1 MKVFLIAATILFLP
15 SMLSLRTKTVDQEQR
30 SNQKVLT
37 VEDFVKGQIDRGS
50 GRESLTLMIQIN
62 QRLPPYKFHLIPDL
76 TVSDSP
82 GSDNPSHHVGW
93 IEISEG
99 ESISILQKIDVRT
112 KSGSSSFTKSFQAE
126 DVNFDG
132 FLDIAA
138 LYDFGAK
145 WSILNYWLFDKRTG
159 RFITSPLTQELKR
172 ISHSQ
177 MELDNNTKEI
187 RFTHYVGVC
196 PQNESYK
203 ILNGHL
209 VLMEKEERIC
219 TMKGQKV
226 FVKKRINGRMKLMK
240 IRFIKNE

>member
-93 IEISEG
+93 IEISVG
-99 ESISILQKIDVRT
+99 ESISTLQKIDVRT
-112 KSGSSSFTKSFQAE
+112 KSGGSSFTKSFQAE

-132 FLDIAA
+132 FLDIAV

-172 ISHSQ
+172 ISHSLTICSAAFGL
-177 MELDNNTKEI
+177 M
-187 RFTHYVGVC
+187 
-196 PQNESYK
+196 NEFAFVPYPK
-203 ILNGHL
+203 RRAGRE
-209 VLMEKEERIC
+209 VLHACFFNPAKFPR
-219 TMKGQKV
+219 TLSGW
-226 FVKKRINGRMKLMK
+226 
-240 IRFIKNE
+240 